1 MTDQLHPELHPEL
14 DPGLRRR
21 LELLG
26 EEGWEIWARF
36 DREVREHRW
45 HSFVPAEYG
54 RILDAL
60 VPLRAPGRRFL
71 EWGSATGVIA
81 IMADLLGFDACGIE
95 LDPSLV
101 RMAEDL
107 ARRHGSRARFAAG
120 SFLPTGYVYRPK
132 GDDGRLGTVGVG
144 ESGYL
149 KLGLPLE
156 EFEVVYGYP
165 WTGEESLMHDLMRRY
180 GSPDAI
186 LLLHRVSGEVEAF
199 RGGRR
204 LGGDGGT
211 PQADRGASRLHR

>member
-1 MTDQLHPELHPEL
+1 MTDPTHAPL
-14 DPGLRRR
+14 DPELRRR

-54 RILDAL
+54 RVLDAL
-60 VPLRAPGRRFL
+60 LPFRAPGRRFL
-71 EWGSATGVIA
+71 ELGSATGVIT

-101 RMAEDL
+101 RMAEEL
-107 ARRHGSRARFAAG
+107 ARRHGSGARFAAG
-120 SFLPTGYVYRPK
+120 SFLPAGYAYHPK
-132 GDDGRLGTVGVG
+132 DGDGRLGTVGVG

-149 KLGLPLE
+149 KLGRPLE
-156 EFEVVYGYP
+156 DFEVVYGYP

-180 GSPDAI
+180 GSTDAV
-186 LLLHRVSGEVEAF
+186 LLLHRVSGAVEAY

-204 LGGDGGT
+204 LGGDGGA
-211 PQADRGASRLHR
+211 PQGDRGAPRLHR